1 MLRFIPRTEKAYTD
15 VGIYKFHLYQGCDCG
30 RGRPSFDNH
39 GQTIVSE
46 GNCQFCR
53 YRSEWVN
60 APTKSTAWR
69 TCLMAHKCQGALYPL
84 VEMSRPLNEQW
95 NDYIR
100 VESGGEAYYEP
111 SALVRQVTF
120 EGQPLYTQ
128 FYAQM
133 DFVAN
138 CNAFCWWHQ
147 WRLDNKR
154 TWRQCAKTH
163 KCWQDGSGWALM
175 APTDDTLF
183 QEFCDQL

>member
-15 VGIYKFHLYQGCDCG
+15 TGIFKFHLYQGCDIG
-30 RGRPSFDNH
+30 RGAPQIAAG
-39 GQTIVSE
+39 GQSVLE
-46 GNCQFCR
+46 YGNCEFCR
-53 YRSEWVN
+53 YLQQW
-60 APTKSTAWR
+60 ATSTPLTTALKN
-69 TCLMAHKCQGALYPL
+69 CMLAHKCQAAQYPL
-84 VEMSRPLNEQW
+84 IEMSRPLNEQW
-95 NDYIR
+95 NDY
-100 VESGGEAYYEP
+100 VEVEGGGEANYEP
-111 SALVRQVTF
+111 SAIIRQVTF

-128 FYAQM
+128 FYAQQG
-133 DFVAN
+133 FVAN

-175 APTDDTLF
+175 APTNDTLY